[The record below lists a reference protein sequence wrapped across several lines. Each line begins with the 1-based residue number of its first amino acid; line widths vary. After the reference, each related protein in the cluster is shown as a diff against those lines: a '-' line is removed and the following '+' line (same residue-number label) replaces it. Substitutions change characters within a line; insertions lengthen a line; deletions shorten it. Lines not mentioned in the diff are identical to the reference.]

1 MELTPTIFNIFMK
14 PFEQKA
20 LHKRRSKLISQV
32 HGNVL
37 EIGAGTGVNFNYYR
51 NEKISELTIV
61 DIKFNNIIKNHSLNK
76 SIDINFVEGNAEK
89 LPFDDN
95 TFDSVVSTLIYCS
108 VDNPDIVLSEVF
120 RVLKPGGR
128 MYFIEHVLP
137 EKVHYRK
144 LLNTLNGAWK
154 MIGKC
159 NVNRETLK
167 LIEKANFKVV
177 NFEMFGKAC
186 FIFIKGIGV
195 KE

>member
-1 MELTPTIFNIFMK
+1 MQLKPIIFNIFMK

-20 LHKRRSKLISQV
+20 LHERRSNLISKV
-32 HGNVL
+32 NGNVL
-37 EIGAGTGVNFNYYR
+37 ELGAGTGINFNYYR
-51 NEKISELTIV
+51 NEKISKLTIM
-61 DIKFNNIIKNHSLNK
+61 DLEFNNIIKNHSFNK
-76 SIDINFVEGNAEK
+76 SMNINYVEGNAENI
-89 LPFDDN
+89 PFPDN

-108 VDNPDIVLSEVF
+108 IDNPELALSEVF

-137 EKVHYRK
+137 KKGHYRK
-144 LLNTLNGAWK
+144 LLNRLNGVWK

-167 LIEKANFKVV
+167 LIQKTNFKVV
-177 NFEMFGKAC
+177 DFERFGKAC
-186 FIFIKGIGV
+186 FIFIKGIGI

>member
-1 MELTPTIFNIFMK
+1 MELTPTIFNMFMK
-14 PFEQKA
+14 PLEKSA
-20 LHKRRSKLISQV
+20 LHERRCKLISKV
-32 HGNVL
+32 NGKVL
-37 EIGAGTGVNFNYYR
+37 EIGAGTGVNFNYYK
-51 NEKISELTIV
+51 NEKISDLTVI
-61 DIKFNNIIKNHSLNK
+61 DLKFNNIIKNHPLNK
-76 SIDINFVEGNAEK
+76 IRKVNFLEGNVEK
-89 LPFDDN
+89 IPFQDN

-108 VDNPDIVLSEVF
+108 VDNPEMVLNEVY

-128 MYFIEHVLP
+128 VYFIEHVLP
-137 EKVHYRK
+137 EKKHYRN

-167 LIEKANFKVV
+167 LIKKSNFKVID
-177 NFEMFGKAC
+177 FERFGKAC